1 MVALKERII
10 FIVNKFVLFLKISN
24 NETRRR
30 SHFQKYI
37 FKSAKKE
44 KKRNEDGI
52 RYLDLGVVDSVAVWV
67 AEVSR

>member
-1 MVALKERII
+1 MVALKEKII
-10 FIVNKFVLFLKISN
+10 FINKFVLFLKISN
-24 NETRRR
+24 NETSR